1 MQHLGEVLL
10 VERMVAD
17 AVAELIVGIGRDAVI
32 GLYLLVGSGG
42 ILAELIGDSRVL
54 MLPATREEIGAAIG
68 ALKVGRLLDGF
79 RGGRRGD
86 LSAAVDAA
94 MIVQSF
100 ALEKADRLL
109 ELDINPLLVLA
120 EGDGVVAADVLIR
133 FTGEDD
139 CG

>member
-1 MQHLGEVLL
+1 MIV
-10 VERMVAD
+10 VEGPLRVA
-17 AVAELIVGIGRDAVI
+17 
-32 GLYLLVGSGG
+32 
-42 ILAELIGDSRVL
+42 
-54 MLPATREEIGAAIG
+54 
-68 ALKVGRLLDGF
+68 
-79 RGGRRGD
+79 RRG
-86 LSAAVDAA
+86 AVLEVALDRPKANAIDAA

-120 EGDGVVAADVLIR
+120 EGDGAIAVDVLIR

>member
-1 MQHLGEVLL
+1 MIG
-10 VERMVAD
+10 D
-17 AVAELIVGIGRDAVI
+17 PVAELIVGIGRDPVI

-42 ILAELIGDSRVL
+42 VLAELVGDSRIL

-68 ALKVGRLLDGF
+68 ALKAGRLLDGF
-79 RGGRRGD
+79 RGGPRGD